1 MILKDESRMQAY
13 GWSLPSKSKSKSND
27 SQSSNS
33 GTKNNL
39 AFSVPVPV
47 YCRPLFEND
56 SNLKLSSSSTINFS
70 YDKDLL
76 KDCGQLI
83 ESSPFSYFKSKST
96 SYSSFADEN
105 TKYKTSC
112 IWICN
117 LMENDTHISIL
128 DANKPSE
135 IISQFNLKSIKIY
148 CIQSITGVLKK
159 SEQLNEKSFNSYFE
173 TQKQRIISKEININ
187 KEFENISFVEFK
199 ALENTNNSSLLQPDV
214 SSSSST
220 TSNEE
225 GQTKTLST
233 MYPTMWLGSQE
244 GLLVYFYFVIF
255 YLSILIDHFIK
266 SLLIHSSISNVS
278 KTLERIKL
286 NDAILCIM

>member
-1 MILKDESRMQAY
+1 MLVLKDESRMQAY

-33 GTKNNL
+33 TKNNL

-70 YDKDLL
+70 FDKDLL

-83 ESSPFSYFKSKST
+83 ESSPFSFFKSKST
-96 SYSSFADEN
+96 SYSSFVDEN

-117 LMENDTHISIL
+117 LMENDTHVSIL

-148 CIQSITGVLKK
+148 CTQSVTGVLKK

-173 TQKQRIISKEININ
+173 TQKQRILSKEININ
-187 KEFENISFVEFK
+187 KEFENISYVEIK
-199 ALENTNNSSLLQPDV
+199 ALENSNNSLLQPEV
-214 SSSSST
+214 SSSSSNS
-220 TSNEE
+220 SNEE
-225 GQTKTLST
+225 GQKRTLST
-233 MYPTMWLGSQE
+233 MYPTMWMGSQE
-244 GLLVYFYFVIF
+244 GL
-255 YLSILIDHFIK
+255 
-266 SLLIHSSISNVS
+266 
-278 KTLERIKL
+278 
-286 NDAILCIM
+286 